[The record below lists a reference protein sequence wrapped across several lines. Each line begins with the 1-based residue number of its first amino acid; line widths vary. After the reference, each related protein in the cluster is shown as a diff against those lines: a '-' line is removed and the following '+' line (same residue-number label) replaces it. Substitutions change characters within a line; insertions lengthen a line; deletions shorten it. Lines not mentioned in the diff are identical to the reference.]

1 MRVSKREYFSY
12 LRKPK
17 PSSNEPIAKS
27 VGIYDLALMI
37 ARKTK
42 FRVWDV
48 KEVLEEVGPAIYA
61 QLLQRK
67 TVDLD
72 GVNIRSKWQ
81 RLDFPRYVQDEK
93 IWQFGYY
100 KPMIDF
106 EKPYH
111 MLYYGVDTVVPK
123 GFVESIVPYMSNG
136 EQTLEDLISTS
147 NAVAKE
153 TAQLGKSMV
162 VRDDDTIIYPE
173 GSRYKKVRKFRENF
187 HPDILERRRFMM
199 KKGALANEYRRGV
212 EEGIYPND
220 EFPTMGHFFGKKM
233 REAGFGNWY
242 SNNTTNDDDEEIL
255 EPEEDENA

>member
-1 MRVSKREYFSY
+1 
-12 LRKPK
+12 
-17 PSSNEPIAKS
+17 
-27 VGIYDLALMI
+27 
-37 ARKTK
+37 
-42 FRVWDV
+42 
-48 KEVLEEVGPAIYA
+48 
-61 QLLQRK
+61 
-67 TVDLD
+67 
-72 GVNIRSKWQ
+72 
-81 RLDFPRYVQDEK
+81 
-93 IWQFGYY
+93 
-100 KPMIDF
+100 MIDF

-162 VRDDDTIIYPE
+162 VRDDNTIIYPE

-212 EEGIYPND
+212 EEGIYPNE